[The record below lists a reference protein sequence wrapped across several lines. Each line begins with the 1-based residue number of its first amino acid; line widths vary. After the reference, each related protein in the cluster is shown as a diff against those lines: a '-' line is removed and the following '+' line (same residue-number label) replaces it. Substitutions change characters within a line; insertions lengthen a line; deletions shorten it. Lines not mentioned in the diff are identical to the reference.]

1 MPTLLDIAAD
11 LVSIEPASQAT
22 RLLGRLMEHT
32 RATAGAVLVP
42 SDQDLRVFVS
52 RQASLERL
60 SQGRSAVA
68 SQRLLLQRGEPVSA
82 EGITLLP
89 LTRDSGL
96 VGVVLLEGGTSSM
109 EGTDLILTAIVA
121 AVMVAMA
128 PRPLGG
134 DLDQF
139 VGIRS
144 DEVERHRLIELLK
157 RNEWNLARVARV
169 LGVTRRT
176 VYMRLKRYDIARQKV
191 PKTVKGGVFV

>member
-32 RATAGAVLVP
+32 RASAGAVLVP

-52 RQASLERL
+52 REARLERL
-60 SQGRSAVA
+60 SQGRSGVA
-68 SQRLLLQRGEPVSA
+68 AHRFLLQRGEGVSSD
-82 EGITLLP
+82 GITLLP
-89 LTRDSGL
+89 LMGESGL
-96 VGVVLLEGGTSSM
+96 VAVVFLDGGVFPV
-109 EGTDLILTAIVA
+109 EGTEILLTAIMA
-121 AVMVAMA
+121 AVQVAMS
-128 PRPLGG
+128 PRPFTVE
-134 DLDQF
+134 LDQY

-144 DEVERHRLIELLK
+144 DEVERHRLMELLK

-176 VYMRLKRYDIARQKV
+176 VYMRLKRYDIERQKV
-191 PKTVKGGVFV
+191 PKTVKGVVLV

>member
-32 RATAGAVLVP
+32 RASAGAVLVP

-60 SQGRSAVA
+60 SQGRSTVA
-68 SQRLLLQRGEPVSA
+68 AHRFLLQRGEHIASD
-82 EGITLLP
+82 GITLLP
-89 LTRDSGL
+89 LMAESGL
-96 VGVVLLEGGTSSM
+96 VGVVFLEGGNFPV
-109 EGTDLILTAIVA
+109 EGIDLLLTAIVA
-121 AVMVAMA
+121 AVVVAMA
-128 PRPLGG
+128 PRPLTS
-134 DLDQF
+134 DLDQY

-144 DEVERHRLIELLK
+144 DEVERHRLVELLK

-191 PKTVKGGVFV
+191 PKTVKGAVLV

>member
-32 RATAGAVLVP
+32 RASAGAVLVP
-42 SDQDLRVFVS
+42 ADQDLRVFVS

-68 SQRLLLQRGEPVSA
+68 AQRFLLQRGESVSSD
-82 EGITLLP
+82 GITLLP
-89 LTRDSGL
+89 LMGEGGL
-96 VGVVLLEGGTSSM
+96 LGVVFLEGGVFPV
-109 EGTDLILTAIVA
+109 EGIELILTAIMA
-121 AVMVAMA
+121 AVVVAMA
-128 PRPLGG
+128 PRPLSNG
-134 DLDQF
+134 LDQF

-144 DEVERHRLIELLK
+144 DEVERHRLVELLK

>member
-1 MPTLLDIAAD
+1 
-11 LVSIEPASQAT
+11 
-22 RLLGRLMEHT
+22 MEHT

-60 SQGRSAVA
+60 SQGRSTVA
-68 SQRLLLQRGEPVSA
+68 SQRLLLQRGEAVVA
-82 EGITLLP
+82 DGVTLLP
-89 LTRDSGL
+89 LTRDGGL
-96 VGVVLLEGGTSSM
+96 VGVVLLEGSSLSL

-128 PRPLGG
+128 PRPLGS

-191 PKTVKGGVFV
+191 PKTVKGVFA

>member
-1 MPTLLDIAAD
+1 MPTLLDIASD

-32 RATAGAVLVP
+32 RAAAGAVLVP

-60 SQGRSAVA
+60 SQGRSTVA
-68 SQRLLLQRGEPVSA
+68 ANRFLLQRGESVA
-82 EGITLLP
+82 ADGITLLP
-89 LTRDSGL
+89 LMGQAGL
-96 VGVVLLEGGTSSM
+96 VGVVLLEGGDFPI

-121 AVMVAMA
+121 AVMVAMS
-128 PRPLGG
+128 PRPLTS

-144 DEVERHRLIELLK
+144 DEVERHRLVELLK

-191 PKTVKGGVFV
+191 PKTVKGGVLV

>member
-22 RLLGRLMEHT
+22 RLLGRLMEYT

-68 SQRLLLQRGEPVSA
+68 AQRLLLQRGEAVVA
-82 EGITLLP
+82 DGITLLP
-89 LTRDSGL
+89 LTRDGGL
-96 VGVVLLEGGTSSM
+96 VGVVLLEGGTSSV

-144 DEVERHRLIELLK
+144 DEVERHRLVELLK

-191 PKTVKGGVFV
+191 PKTVKGVLV

>member
-1 MPTLLDIAAD
+1 
-11 LVSIEPASQAT
+11 
-22 RLLGRLMEHT
+22 MEHT

-60 SQGRSAVA
+60 SLGRSTVA
-68 SQRLLLQRGEPVSA
+68 AQRLLLQRGEAVVA
-82 EGITLLP
+82 DGITLLP
-89 LTRDSGL
+89 LTRDGGL
-96 VGVVLLEGGTSSM
+96 VGVVLLEGGSLSL
-109 EGTDLILTAIVA
+109 ESTDLILTAIVA

-144 DEVERHRLIELLK
+144 DEVERHRLVELLK

-191 PKTVKGGVFV
+191 PKTVKGVFV

>member
-1 MPTLLDIAAD
+1 MPTPLDLAAD
-11 LVSIEPASQAT
+11 LVAIEPASQAT

-32 RATAGAVLVP
+32 RASAGAVLVP
-42 SDQDLRVFVS
+42 ADQDLRVFVS

-60 SQGRSAVA
+60 SEGRSAFA
-68 SQRLLLQRGEPVSA
+68 THRFLLQKGEPVA
-82 EGITLLP
+82 MDGITLLP
-89 LTRDSGL
+89 VMAENGL
-96 VGVVLLEGGTSSM
+96 VGVVLLEGAGGPAD
-109 EGTDLILTAIVA
+109 GTDLILTAIAA
-121 AVMVAMA
+121 AVVVDMK
-128 PRPLGG
+128 PRPFLG

-144 DEVERHRLIELLK
+144 DEVERHRLVELLK

-191 PKTVKGGVFV
+191 PKTVKGRVLA

>member
-22 RLLGRLMEHT
+22 RLLGRLMEPT
-32 RATAGAVLVP
+32 RASAGAVLVP

-68 SQRLLLQRGEPVSA
+68 AQRLVLQRGEAVSA
-82 EGITLLP
+82 DGITLLP

-96 VGVVLLEGGTSSM
+96 IGVVLLEGGTSSV

-128 PRPLGG
+128 PRPLAG

-144 DEVERHRLIELLK
+144 DELERHRLIELLK

-176 VYMRLKRYDIARQKV
+176 VYMRLKRYDNARQMV
-191 PKTVKGGVFV
+191 PKTVKGGVLV

>member
-1 MPTLLDIAAD
+1 
-11 LVSIEPASQAT
+11 
-22 RLLGRLMEHT
+22 
-32 RATAGAVLVP
+32 
-42 SDQDLRVFVS
+42 VFVS

-82 EGITLLP
+82 DGITLLP

-128 PRPLGG
+128 PRPLAG

-144 DEVERHRLIELLK
+144 DELERHRLIELLK

>member
-22 RLLGRLMEHT
+22 RLLGRLMEHV

-68 SQRLLLQRGEPVSA
+68 AQRLLLQRGEAVQA
-82 EGITLLP
+82 DGITLLP
-89 LTRDSGL
+89 LTREGGL
-96 VGVVLLEGGTSSM
+96 VGVVLPEGVASSLEGV
-109 EGTDLILTAIVA
+109 DLILTAIVA

-144 DEVERHRLIELLK
+144 DEVERHRLVELLK

-191 PKTVKGGVFV
+191 PKTVKGVFA

>member
-1 MPTLLDIAAD
+1 MPTLLDIASD

-32 RATAGAVLVP
+32 RAAAGAVLVP

-60 SQGRSAVA
+60 SQGRSTVA
-68 SQRLLLQRGEPVSA
+68 ANRFLLQRGESVA
-82 EGITLLP
+82 ADGITLLP
-89 LTRDSGL
+89 LMGQSGL
-96 VGVVLLEGGTSSM
+96 IGVVLLEGAVSPV

-121 AVMVAMA
+121 AVMVAMT
-128 PRPLGG
+128 PRPLGS

-144 DEVERHRLIELLK
+144 DEVERHRLVELLK
-157 RNEWNLARVARV
+157 RNEWNL
-169 LGVTRRT
+169 
-176 VYMRLKRYDIARQKV
+176 
-191 PKTVKGGVFV
+191 

>member
-22 RLLGRLMEHT
+22 RLLGRLMEQT

-60 SQGRSAVA
+60 SQGRSTVA
-68 SQRLLLQRGEPVSA
+68 AQRLILQRGEAVVA
-82 EGITLLP
+82 DGVTLLP
-89 LTRDSGL
+89 LTRDGGL
-96 VGVVLLEGGTSSM
+96 VGVVLLEGGPLSL
-109 EGTDLILTAIVA
+109 EGTDLILTALVA

-191 PKTVKGGVFV
+191 PKTVKGVFA

>member
-1 MPTLLDIAAD
+1 MPTLLDIASD

-32 RATAGAVLVP
+32 RASAGAVLVP

-68 SQRLLLQRGEPVSA
+68 AHRFLLQRGESVSA
-82 EGITLLP
+82 DGITLLP
-89 LTRDSGL
+89 LMGETGL
-96 VGVVLLEGGTSSM
+96 LGVVLLEGGAHNM

-121 AVMVAMA
+121 AVVVAMS
-128 PRPLGG
+128 PRPLSG

-169 LGVTRRT
+169 LGVTRRS

>member
-11 LVSIEPASQAT
+11 LVAIEPASQAT

-32 RATAGAVLVP
+32 RASAGAVLVP
-42 SDQDLRVFVS
+42 ADQDLRVFVS

-60 SQGRSAVA
+60 SQGRSTVA
-68 SQRLLLQRGEPVSA
+68 AHRFLLQRGESVA
-82 EGITLLP
+82 ADGITLLP
-89 LTRDSGL
+89 LMGEVGL
-96 VGVVLLEGGTSSM
+96 VGVVLLEGGAYPV
-109 EGTDLILTAIVA
+109 EGTELILTAIAA
-121 AVMVAMA
+121 AVVVAMA
-128 PRPLGG
+128 PRPLAA
-134 DLDQF
+134 DIDQF

-144 DEVERHRLIELLK
+144 DEVERHRLLELLK

-191 PKTVKGGVFV
+191 PKTVKGAVLV

>member
-22 RLLGRLMEHT
+22 RLLGRLMEYT

-68 SQRLLLQRGEPVSA
+68 AQRLLLQRGEPVSA
-82 EGITLLP
+82 DGIILLP
-89 LTRDSGL
+89 LTRDGGL
-96 VGVVLLEGGTSSM
+96 VGVVLLEGGTSSV
-109 EGTDLILTAIVA
+109 EGIDLILTAIVA

-128 PRPLGG
+128 PRPLAG

-144 DEVERHRLIELLK
+144 DELERHRLIELLK

-191 PKTVKGGVFV
+191 PKTVKGVLV

>member
-32 RATAGAVLVP
+32 RAAAGAVLVP

-52 RQASLERL
+52 RQASLDRL

-68 SQRLLLQRGEPVSA
+68 AHRFLLQRGESVSTD
-82 EGITLLP
+82 GITLLP
-89 LTRDSGL
+89 LMGEAGL
-96 VGVVLLEGGTSSM
+96 VAVVLLEGGNYPV
-109 EGTDLILTAIVA
+109 EGSDLILTAIVA
-121 AVMVAMA
+121 AVVVAMA
-128 PRPLGG
+128 PRPFTS

-144 DEVERHRLIELLK
+144 DEVERHRLVELLK

-191 PKTVKGGVFV
+191 PKTVKGRVFA

>member
-1 MPTLLDIAAD
+1 MPTLLDIASV

-22 RLLGRLMEHT
+22 GLLGRLIVQT

-68 SQRLLLQRGEPVSA
+68 SQRLLLQRGEAVA
-82 EGITLLP
+82 ADGITLLP

-128 PRPLGG
+128 PRPLAG

-144 DEVERHRLIELLK
+144 DELERHRLIELLK

-191 PKTVKGGVFV
+191 PKTVKGVLA

>member
-68 SQRLLLQRGEPVSA
+68 AQRLLLQRGEAVSA
-82 EGITLLP
+82 DGITLLP
-89 LTRDSGL
+89 LTRESGL
-96 VGVVLLEGGTSSM
+96 VGVVLLEGGTSSI

-169 LGVTRRT
+169 LGRHAAH
-176 VYMRLKRYDIARQKV
+176 RLHAAQEI
-191 PKTVKGGVFV
+191 

>member
-32 RATAGAVLVP
+32 RAAAGAVLVP

-52 RQASLERL
+52 RQASLDRL

-68 SQRLLLQRGEPVSA
+68 AHRFLLQRGEAVSA
-82 EGITLLP
+82 NGITLLP
-89 LTRDSGL
+89 LMGEAGL
-96 VGVVLLEGGTSSM
+96 VGVVLLEGGTFPV
-109 EGTDLILTAIVA
+109 EGSDLILTAIGA
-121 AVMVAMA
+121 AVVVAMA
-128 PRPLGG
+128 PRPFSS

-144 DEVERHRLIELLK
+144 DEVERHRLVELLK

-191 PKTVKGGVFV
+191 PKTVKGGVFA

>member
-1 MPTLLDIAAD
+1 MTYSLRGQGLSGHPFAKPFKRIYCGPAGIGLYSASDTDASSFFWVPASRLDVGKFRRRVTAMPTLLDLAAD

-22 RLLGRLMEHT
+22 RLLGRMMEHT

-68 SQRLLLQRGEPVSA
+68 SQRLLLQRGEAVVA

-89 LTRDSGL
+89 LTRDGGL
-96 VGVVLLEGGTSSM
+96 VGVVLLEGGTLSLD
-109 EGTDLILTAIVA
+109 GTDLILTAIVA

-128 PRPLGG
+128 PRP
-134 DLDQF
+134 
-139 VGIRS
+139 
-144 DEVERHRLIELLK
+144 
-157 RNEWNLARVARV
+157 
-169 LGVTRRT
+169 
-176 VYMRLKRYDIARQKV
+176 
-191 PKTVKGGVFV
+191 

>member
-60 SQGRSAVA
+60 SQARSTVA
-68 SQRLLLQRGEPVSA
+68 AQRLLLQRGEALSA
-82 EGITLLP
+82 DGITLLP
-89 LTRDSGL
+89 LTREGGL
-96 VGVVLLEGGTSSM
+96 VGVVLLEGGTSSV

-121 AVMVAMA
+121 AVMVSMA
-128 PRPLGG
+128 PRPLAG

-144 DEVERHRLIELLK
+144 DELERHLIELLK

-191 PKTVKGGVFV
+191 PKTVKGGVLV